1 MEGKSETK
9 RREKADKT
17 VSLIQIVN
25 KDSLCWGCRLNSV
38 DSLWE
43 DYGLVVF
50 MKEFDGFW

>member
-25 KDSLCWGCRLNSV
+25 KDLFL
-38 DSLWE
+38 
-43 DYGLVVF
+43 
-50 MKEFDGFW
+50 